1 MRKSSRAILIV
12 FALVLIC
19 LGMLVIEAQVRILQ
33 RAYDN
38 YILDNVNHYL
48 PCEKL
53 PTEAEVTRIVK
64 EHKEVIQKIIEL
76 NPGFVGVEVDTTICP
91 GKADL
96 IIWYGSHQDRVAIEG
111 IIGGDTFFGLPYR
124 LQNR

>member
-1 MRKSSRAILIV
+1 LRKSSRAILIV